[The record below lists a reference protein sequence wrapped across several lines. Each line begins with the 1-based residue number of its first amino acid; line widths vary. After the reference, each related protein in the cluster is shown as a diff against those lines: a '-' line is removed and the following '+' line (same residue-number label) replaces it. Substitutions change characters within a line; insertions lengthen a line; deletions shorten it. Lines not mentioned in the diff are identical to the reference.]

1 MRRSAIRTF
10 SGIVTFTLPALVAV
24 IGVSLDDSTPQHD
37 PRYAALIPVV
47 LWSSVVLAA
56 LVPAGLIMTSTLS
69 WPRRVGMTVAMLCV
83 LVLECGLTGYIVLMR
98 GLR

>member
-24 IGVSLDDSTPQHD
+24 IGVRLDHSTLQRD
-37 PRYAALIPVV
+37 PRYATLIPVV
-47 LWSSVVLAA
+47 LWSSVALAA

-69 WPRRVGMTVAMLCV
+69 WSRRVGLTVAMLCV
-83 LVLECGLTGYIVLMR
+83 LVLECGLASYIVLMQ

>member
-24 IGVSLDDSTPQHD
+24 IGVRLDHSTLQHA
-37 PRYAALIPVV
+37 PGYAALLPVV

-56 LVPAGLIMTSTLS
+56 VVPAGLIMTSRRS
-69 WPRRVGMTVAMLCV
+69 WPRRIGWTVAVLCA
-83 LVLECGLTGYIVLMR
+83 LVLECGLAGYVVLMQ